1 MVLKWNFTAVPG
13 EYDPILV
20 ECSEPFPSPL
30 SLKLDFQQVVLINN
44 FLPSERHYLLVFFFN
59 TKQKQLFHNFLP
71 LLTQPQTI

>member
-44 FLPSERHYLLVFFFN
+44 FLPSERHYL
-59 TKQKQLFHNFLP
+59 
-71 LLTQPQTI
+71 